1 MRRTHSN
8 SSTANPHLPDTLGSY
23 ALLLWLERPRLL
35 KIGRLGTA
43 WFPPGMYAYL
53 GSALGPGG
61 LKARLGRHLREK
73 TNSHWHIDHLQQVA
87 QVLGYAYLPAKKSQ
101 GRQPPQECR
110 WSQALSALP
119 EANVPL
125 PGFGASDCRAG
136 CPAHLVH
143 LPKRHAQQRLI
154 TALQSTSPGKVH
166 FQALTPDL
174 G

>member
-1 MRRTHSN
+1 MRT
-8 SSTANPHLPDTLGSY
+8 STVNLPLPNTLGSY
-23 ALLLWLERPRLL
+23 ALLLWLEHSQPLR
-35 KIGRLGTA
+35 IGRLGTA
-43 WFPPGMYAYL
+43 LLPPGMYVYL
-53 GSALGPGG
+53 GSAMGPGG
-61 LKARLGRHLREK
+61 LKARLSRHLRGEA
-73 TNSHWHIDHLQQVA
+73 NLHWHIDHLRRVA
-87 QVLGYAYLPAKKSQ
+87 QVLGYAFLRAKKSQ
-101 GRQPPQECR
+101 SRQLPQECR

-143 LPKRHAQQRLI
+143 LSKRHAQQRLI
-154 TALQSTSPGKVH
+154 TTLQSVSPGKVH